1 MADQLLSNYTED
13 ERQKLF
19 HHTHLN
25 IPHNTF
31 MKELL
36 FNAKFI
42 VRCEGVHKIHGIK
55 NTVSKEKLTIMSN
68 NISMTTDL

>member
-31 MKELL
+31 VKELL
-36 FNAKFI
+36 FNATF

-55 NTVSKEKLTIMSN
+55 NTESKEKVTIMSN
-68 NISMTTDL
+68 NISKTTDL